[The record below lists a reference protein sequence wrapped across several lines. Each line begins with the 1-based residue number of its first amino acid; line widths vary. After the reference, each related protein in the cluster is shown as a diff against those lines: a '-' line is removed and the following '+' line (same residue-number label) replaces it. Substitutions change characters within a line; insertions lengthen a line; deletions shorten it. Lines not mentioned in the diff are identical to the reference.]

1 MRVAVVGASG
11 LLGRASVAALLAAGH
26 DVVALSRGARPTQ
39 PQAGVTWRRV
49 DATRPGPALAAALAG
64 CDAAINLVGV
74 KRDEPGQDFAAAHV
88 DAARALA
95 GALREAGG
103 RRLIHVSVAG
113 ARPDRAGPYMAT
125 KLAGEREV
133 MSSGL
138 DWTILRPGPVVG
150 PGDDVLRGLAATI
163 RHAALFPAPAGG
175 RAPLQPIWADDV
187 AVAIAAALARPAAV
201 GRAYDLVGPERLELR
216 AWIRRVAV
224 VLGLPTWVLPCPAPL
239 LRAAAWLLERTPA
252 PPATRAQLEMLT
264 EGLVGDPGPMQTEL
278 GVTPRA
284 LTADAIAA
292 ATAGVGPLFGV
303 SLRLRRG
310 DEAAFLGPWSPAARR
325 LVWLVP
331 LAIALIA
338 GAGLVTDHVWWR
350 MLAANA
356 AMVPLCLV
364 LVPLPWRALLRPR
377 PRALAG
383 GLLAAA
389 ALLPAGWLVSQVLFD
404 LLPETRAQVEAVY
417 GWVALL
423 PAWAAAALLPAIALG
438 EEVVWRGAVAFGV
451 AARAGPWWG
460 VFASAAAFAAAHV
473 SLGVPVLVA
482 AAAGAGFF
490 WAWLGLKTRSL
501 LAVLVCH
508 VVWDA
513 AVAALRLY

>member
-11 LLGRASVAALLAAGH
+11 LLGRASVEALLTAGH
-26 DVVALSRGARPTQ
+26 EVVALSRGERPVQ
-39 PQAGVTWRRV
+39 PRAGVTWRRV
-49 DATRPGPALAAALAG
+49 DATRAGPALAAALAG

-74 KRDEPGQDFAAAHV
+74 KRREPGQDFAAAHV
-88 DAARALA
+88 GATRAIAA
-95 GALREAGG
+95 ALREAGG
-103 RRLIHVSVAG
+103 RRLVHVSVAG
-113 ARPDRAGPYMAT
+113 ARPDRPGPYMAT

-150 PGDDVLRGLAATI
+150 RGDDVLRGLAATI

-175 RAPLQPIWADDV
+175 RAPLQPIWVDDV
-187 AVAIAAALARPAAV
+187 AVAIAAALARPGAI

-216 AWIRRVAV
+216 AWVRRVAAA
-224 VLGLPTWVLPCPAPL
+224 LRLPIWVLPCPALL
-239 LRAAAWLLERTPA
+239 LRAAAWALERTPA
-252 PPATRAQLEMLT
+252 PPATRAQIEMLT
-264 EGLVGDPGPMQTEL
+264 EGLVGDPAPMQAEL
-278 GVTPRA
+278 GVAPRA
-284 LTADAIAA
+284 LDVEAIVA
-292 ATAGVGPLFGV
+292 ATAEVGPLFGV

-310 DEAAFLGPWSPAARR
+310 DEAAYFGPWSGGASR
-325 LVWLVP
+325 LLWLIP

-356 AMVPLCLV
+356 ALVPLCLL

-377 PRALAG
+377 LGALAG

-404 LLPETRAQVEAVY
+404 LFPETRAQVEAVY
-417 GWVALL
+417 GWVSLL

-438 EEVVWRGAVAFGV
+438 EEIVWRGAVAFAV

-460 VFASAAAFAAAHV
+460 ATAAAAAFAAAHV

-501 LAVLVCH
+501 FAVLVCH